1 MSALVGPLA
10 SAPRRA
16 SSSTA
21 TPERSGRLVP
31 LRVSARTDYAL
42 RAVAELA
49 ATDGRALVKA
59 EAISQAQGIPL
70 RFLLNILNE
79 LRHARIVRSHRG
91 ADGGYQLARP
101 PADVT
106 VAEIVVAMEGSV
118 TSVQGTYPDQL
129 VYPGPARALGELWR
143 TVDAALTRLLD
154 AVTVADVAAGALP
167 IAVAEAPRGG
177 ALDPSPS

>member
-1 MSALVGPLA
+1 MSAIVGPLA
-10 SAPRRA
+10 SARRRA
-16 SSSTA
+16 SSTA
-21 TPERSGRLVP
+21 AAERSGRLVP

-118 TSVQGTYPDQL
+118 TSVQGAYPDEL
-129 VYPGPARALGELWR
+129 VYPGPARALGDLWR
-143 TVDAALTRLLD
+143 AVDAALTRLLVG
-154 AVTVADVAAGALP
+154 VTVADVAEGALS
-167 IAVAEAPRGG
+167 IVVAEVPLA
-177 ALDPSPS
+177 AAIDPASS